1 MKKERKERKKRI
13 EKRFYYCVFIIM
25 YRYLISITLVLLR
38 LRYIF
43 HQSLHLSINCQ
54 QCLLF
59 IMICL
64 LITLEQ
70 LTQSSFPR
78 LAIRQLIN
86 QLNDCPIQQ
95 QGTDLWCQPSSL
107 ETPEIQS
114 PKNGS
119 QVRGDGLEL
128 PAA

>member
-1 MKKERKERKKRI
+1 ML
-13 EKRFYYCVFIIM
+13 RFFIL
-25 YRYLISITLVLLR
+25 YRYLIPITLVLPR

-59 IMICL
+59 FVICL
-64 LITLEQ
+64 LVTLEQ
-70 LTQSSFPR
+70 RTQSSFPR
-78 LAIRQLIN
+78 LAIWQPIN

-95 QGTDLWCQPSSL
+95 QGTDLLCQPSSL

>member
-1 MKKERKERKKRI
+1 MKRERKERKKKNRK
-13 EKRFYYCVFIIM
+13 EVLLLRFFIL

-43 HQSLHLSINCQ
+43 HQSLHLSTNCRH
-54 QCLLF
+54 CLLF

-64 LITLEQ
+64 LVTLEQ
-70 LTQSSFPR
+70 RTQSSFPR
-78 LAIRQLIN
+78 LAIWQPIN

>member
-1 MKKERKERKKRI
+1 MKRERKERKRELKRG
-13 EKRFYYCVFIIM
+13 FIIAFFFL
-25 YRYLISITLVLLR
+25 YRYLIPITFVLLR

-43 HQSLHLSINCQ
+43 HQSLHLSTNCQ
-54 QCLLF
+54 HCLLF

-64 LITLEQ
+64 LVTLEQ

-78 LAIRQLIN
+78 LAIRQPIN

-95 QGTDLWCQPSSL
+95 QGTDLLCQPSSL